1 MKWPLISAAG
11 LHVKLGVGERDNE
24 VAKMHLLDKLASV
37 MRRCMGRA
45 LSDRAGLR
53 RAEKKKLEDE
63 KN

>member
-24 VAKMHLLDKLASV
+24 VAKMHPLGKVGSA

-53 RAEKKKLEDE
+53 RAKKKLEDE

>member
-1 MKWPLISAAG
+1 MLNPVWA
-11 LHVKLGVGERDNE
+11 RDNE
-24 VAKMHLLDKLASV
+24 VAKMHRLDKLASP
-37 MRRCMGRA
+37 MRQCMGRA

>member
-1 MKWPLISAAG
+1 MLNSVWA
-11 LHVKLGVGERDNE
+11 RDNE
-24 VAKMHLLDKLASV
+24 VAKMHLLDKLAPT

-53 RAEKKKLEDE
+53 RAEKKLEDE

>member
-1 MKWPLISAAG
+1 MLNPVWARETTKWQKCI
-11 LHVKLGVGERDNE
+11 
-24 VAKMHLLDKLASV
+24 DKLASP

-53 RAEKKKLEDE
+53 RAEKKLEDE